1 MNILS
6 TVGKHLR
13 RSPYQSFAAIL
24 TMFVTFLLTGVFFL
38 ATLASIFIL
47 QYFESKP
54 QITVFFSDKATRE
67 EAVSLQK
74 SLEATGKTTTI
85 TYVSKDDAL
94 SLYKEQNK
102 NDPLLLEMVTADILP
117 ASLEVSA
124 KEPKLLQDLEQ
135 VIASATGV
143 EEVVYQKDVVDS
155 LIAWT
160 NAIRLIGGGLALL
173 LAIDS
178 LLVIMTIISMK
189 IALKREEMEIL
200 KLVGASLWYIRM
212 PFVIEG
218 GLYGVTG
225 AALAWF
231 TITVVLLWIQPLL
244 LTFLG
249 SIPSI
254 NALLADP
261 SNTLFI
267 LSIAGFLGLLS
278 LTGFLLGAIGSLVA
292 TGRYLKLE

>member
-6 TVGKHLR
+6 TVGKHIR

-38 ATLASIFIL
+38 ATLSSVFIL

-67 EAVSLQK
+67 EALSLQK

-94 SLYKEQNK
+94 ALYKEQNK

-135 VIASATGV
+135 VIGTANGV
-143 EEVVYQKDVVDS
+143 EEVVYQKDVVNS

-160 NAIRLIGGGLALL
+160 YAIRLIGGGLALL

-178 LLVIMTIISMK
+178 LLVIMTIINMK

-200 KLVGASLWYIRM
+200 KLVGASSWYIRM
-212 PFVIEG
+212 PFIIEG
-218 GLYGVTG
+218 GLYGVIG
-225 AALAWF
+225 ATLAWF
-231 TITVVLLWIQPLL
+231 TITVVVLWIQPML

-249 SIPSI
+249 IIPSI

-261 SNTLFI
+261 SSTLFI
-267 LSIAGFLGLLS
+267 LSIVGFLGLLS
-278 LTGFLLGAIGSLVA
+278 LIGFFLGAIGSLVA
-292 TGRYLKLE
+292 TGRYLK

>member
-1 MNILS
+1 M
-6 TVGKHLR
+6 R

-38 ATLASIFIL
+38 ATISSVYIL

-67 EAVSLQK
+67 EALSLQK

-94 SLYKEQNK
+94 ALYKEQNK

-135 VIASATGV
+135 VIGTANGV
-143 EEVVYQKDVVDS
+143 EEVIYQKDVVNS

-200 KLVGASLWYIRM
+200 KLVGASSWYIRM
-212 PFVIEG
+212 PFIIEG
-218 GLYGVTG
+218 GLYGVIG
-225 AALAWF
+225 ATLAWL
-231 TITVVLLWIQPLL
+231 TITILVLWIQPML

-249 SIPSI
+249 IIPSI

-261 SNTLFI
+261 SSTLFI

-278 LTGFLLGAIGSLVA
+278 LTGFFLGAIGSLVA